1 MSLAS
6 FSRARAGYAIFFNEY
21 EKAMYI
27 GLTSLVLRQ
36 AGHYIF
42 EPPCHDKEQAML
54 GFDTEN
60 KVKIVITYGVI
71 PALIIAQIMLTTD
84 VQISLAQAWLIVTF
98 AVVFGRVALLWY
110 RYGFM
115 VSMHWFVK
123 FITDPFSTFIT
134 LLLACLMQAEQ
145 PRRAQSDHLR
155 ATPSLQPTCPRTGSR
170 ATRCSTRSWCRVRW
184 RRASRTTSA
193 RPRATSSPQRTSRSG
208 LRAAST
214 SEVGSR

>member
-1 MSLAS
+1 VSCTLI
-6 FSRARAGYAIFFNEY
+6 GYAIFFNEY

-71 PALIIAQIMLTTD
+71 PALIMVQIMLTTD

-98 AVVFGRVALLWY
+98 SVVFGRVALLWY

-123 FITDPFSTFIT
+123 FITDPFSTFT
-134 LLLACLMQAEQ
+134 CFLLL
-145 PRRAQSDHLR
+145 LR
-155 ATPSLQPTCPRTGSR
+155 LFLP
-170 ATRCSTRSWCRVRW
+170 
-184 RRASRTTSA
+184 
-193 RPRATSSPQRTSRSG
+193 SPQPPKNI
-208 LRAAST
+208 
-214 SEVGSR
+214 V

>member
-1 MSLAS
+1 LSLAS
-6 FSRARAGYAIFFNEY
+6 FSRLAGYAIFFNEY

-84 VQISLAQAWLIVTF
+84 VQISLAQAWLMVTF

-123 FITDPFSTFIT
+123 FITDPFSTLICC
-134 LLLACLMQAEQ
+134 LLGAGAAAT
-145 PRRAQSDHLR
+145 RAQSDHLR

-170 ATRCSTRSWCRVRW
+170 ATRCSTRRWCRARW

-193 RPRATSSPQRTSRSG
+193 RPRATSSPHRTWRSG
-208 LRAAST
+208 LRAASA
-214 SEVGSR
+214 SEEGARKRR